1 MTGIAEGIA
10 AGIAEGIEKGAEQT
24 KETIARK
31 RKERGEDEAT
41 VRKALCEDFETGEDE
56 ANRIVE
62 LVFKSQV
69 SLRFAFTSH
78 DHLPSMADAVERYF
92 CSERLMILLYFPV
105 AQLGAQLL
113 GEAVVPCCLSLP

>member
-1 MTGIAEGIA
+1 MTGIAEGI
-10 AGIAEGIEKGAEQT
+10 EK
-24 KETIARK
+24 IARK

-69 SLRFAFTSH
+69 SLRFAFTTTSQVW
-78 DHLPSMADAVERYF
+78 LTQLSGIFAVR
-92 CSERLMILLYFPV
+92 
-105 AQLGAQLL
+105 G
-113 GEAVVPCCLSLP
+113 